1 LSIAQ
6 ASSRLKQQSN
16 KQQATNN
23 LPKSATTETSG
34 VTTMVEGPGATRN
47 CRKVQLAVGKILIG
61 TSSFSSTLI
70 QKICEQVAESSS
82 DDNDTSGAAMLMLTV
97 PHRIG
102 EELTNHSLSEAFT
115 VGKELF
121 LIFTYAHNS
130 ENDIISSC
138 REEIALRLHF
148 GMNGSLSALKVKSS
162 DIPRRK
168 SAVAHWKQS
177 TAPSIRLHFSE
188 FSGDSGGYVIVEAW
202 DTTVTYPVNATM
214 ARMKLSQLASR
225 DVCSTSFNAQDV
237 FASIRQSGAD
247 SIVSDV
253 LLNQDIFPGVG
264 NIIKIESLHR
274 SKIDPRRI
282 VSTLTGVEL
291 RRLVRHA
298 RQFSMDWLQSG
309 RAGTKL
315 VYNQTKCGTCQALS
329 VKMQKI
335 GGGSSGIDNCII
347 SGSQKGHA
355 FMSRVTFWC
364 SHCQPLH
371 PSASTGTEC
380 PLKSVSNDD
389 IMADKAK
396 STIRHQAC
404 CPQHGMKSIKL
415 CRVRKENTNYLRIF
429 MTCTV
434 KNCQFFLWADGS
446 FSVCRCEKKA
456 VLRISKTERSGGRW
470 FLCCAN
476 GDRGSKVGGSIGCGY
491 FEWATDQHLMHLKS
505 LLTPL
510 L

>member
-1 LSIAQ
+1 
-6 ASSRLKQQSN
+6 
-16 KQQATNN
+16 
-23 LPKSATTETSG
+23 
-34 VTTMVEGPGATRN
+34 MVEGPGATRN
-47 CRKVQLAVGKILIG
+47 GRKVQLAVGKILIG
-61 TSSFSSTLI
+61 TSSSSSTLT

-82 DDNDTSGAAMLMLTV
+82 DDTSGAAMLTI

-162 DIPRRK
+162 DVPRRE

-274 SKIDPRRI
+274 SKIDP
-282 VSTLTGVEL
+282 
-291 RRLVRHA
+291 
-298 RQFSMDWLQSG
+298 
-309 RAGTKL
+309 
-315 VYNQTKCGTCQALS
+315 
-329 VKMQKI
+329 
-335 GGGSSGIDNCII
+335 
-347 SGSQKGHA
+347 
-355 FMSRVTFWC
+355 
-364 SHCQPLH
+364 
-371 PSASTGTEC
+371 
-380 PLKSVSNDD
+380 
-389 IMADKAK
+389 
-396 STIRHQAC
+396 
-404 CPQHGMKSIKL
+404 
-415 CRVRKENTNYLRIF
+415 
-429 MTCTV
+429 
-434 KNCQFFLWADGS
+434 
-446 FSVCRCEKKA
+446 
-456 VLRISKTERSGGRW
+456 
-470 FLCCAN
+470 
-476 GDRGSKVGGSIGCGY
+476 
-491 FEWATDQHLMHLKS
+491 
-505 LLTPL
+505 
-510 L
+510 